1 MYQAPDAESSFEE
14 HCSDLAASKGFQAGG
29 AAGRRRRHKGH
40 TVSRERESTENL
52 VDGEGRVLCDD
63 NEEIGDR
70 NVKSLHQ
77 TKLDID
83 WVQREWR
90 ELNKIEK
97 QKAAIKNRADRTRQ
111 RDLLSDAT
119 SNKMAHEREQRLRVQ
134 NRRKKWNFPLNFR
147 TAAYPELLLKGP
159 SFHVTE

>member
-1 MYQAPDAESSFEE
+1 M
-14 HCSDLAASKGFQAGG
+14 AASKGFRAGET
-29 AAGRRRRHKGH
+29 AGRRRRHKGH
-40 TVSRERESTENL
+40 TVSRERESTENV

-77 TKLDID
+77 AKLDID

-97 QKAAIKNRADRTRQ
+97 QKAAIKKRGDRTRQ

-119 SNKMAHEREQRLRVQ
+119 LNKMAQEREQDLTFKSETMK
-134 NRRKKWNFPLNFR
+134 RKETVHGINSNLEVNKPLSVMDNEKEDC
-147 TAAYPELLLKGP
+147 YGMLLL
-159 SFHVTE
+159 STSI